1 VKRLHGVLHRIEEW
15 VLASAMI
22 LMALA
27 TIVNVF
33 ARNLTGDTIAATEE
47 LNQFLIVLV
56 CFVGLS
62 YAAGEGR
69 HIRMTAL
76 SDALPVRARR
86 WLMVFVCGSTALL
99 LFALAWFAAQYA
111 ASVDRRS
118 PVLGVPLMWIY
129 LVAPLG
135 LFLGAVQYAFAALRN
150 ARASGSDVFIAFDR
164 LDGYDELE
172 PAHAEERERAD

>member
-1 VKRLHGVLHRIEEW
+1 MSRLHVVLRRVEGW
-15 VLASAMI
+15 VLATAMI
-22 LMALA
+22 IMAVA

-33 ARNLTGDTIAATEE
+33 ARNLTGNTIAATEE

-76 SDALPVRARR
+76 SDALPVRLRR
-86 WLMVFVCGSTALL
+86 WLMAFVCASTALL
-99 LFALAWFAAQYA
+99 LLALAWYAAQYA
-111 ASVDRRS
+111 LSVDRRS
-118 PVLGVPLMWIY
+118 PVLGVPLRWVY
-129 LVAPLG
+129 LIAPAG

-150 ARASGSDVFIAFDR
+150 ARASGSEVFIAFDR
-164 LDGYDELE
+164 LDGYDDLELARKDTQ
-172 PAHAEERERAD
+172 PRAD